1 MSNSTKPV
9 SKRRFNKSEEHM
21 RKVHVYKDTALN
33 AMQDASEFDTTI
45 VELNDAY
52 MEKLREA
59 DSTEYE
65 ILKLNMEKAE
75 TAEERETIRKRMA
88 EMDKER
94 YAKDTENK
102 TFYEKQQEAHRSH
115 NLKILGS
122 VAIVSGL
129 VYKYRKPLMDMGR
142 KLITKA

>member
-45 VELNDAY
+45 VELNDGY
-52 MEKLREA
+52 
-59 DSTEYE
+59 
-65 ILKLNMEKAE
+65 MEKAE
-75 TAEERETIRKRMA
+75 TAEKREAIRKRMA

>member
-1 MSNSTKPV
+1 MSDLICG
-9 SKRRFNKSEEHM
+9 RI
-21 RKVHVYKDTALN
+21 A
-33 AMQDASEFDTTI
+33 AG
-45 VELNDAY
+45 
-52 MEKLREA
+52 EKYNLTC
-59 DSTEYE
+59 D
-65 ILKLNMEKAE
+65 K
-75 TAEERETIRKRMA
+75 
-88 EMDKER
+88 MDKER

-122 VAIVSGL
+122 AAIVSGL

>member
-1 MSNSTKPV
+1 MAKNVSLEMLTYYDGKLKTWTKAEDATNLA
-9 SKRRFNKSEEHM
+9 SAKTYTDEQIA
-21 RKVHVYKDTALN
+21 ALPE
-33 AMQDASEFDTTI
+33 AAKYSI
-45 VELNDAY
+45 V
-52 MEKLREA
+52 
-59 DSTEYE
+59 
-65 ILKLNMEKAE
+65 KAE
-75 TAEERETIRKRMA
+75 TAEEREAIRKRMA

>member
-45 VELNDAY
+45 VELNDGY

-102 TFYEKQQEAHRSH
+102 TFYEK
-115 NLKILGS
+115 
-122 VAIVSGL
+122 
-129 VYKYRKPLMDMGR
+129 
-142 KLITKA
+142 